1 MRFRVVLNPV
11 ITLSKGKGKR
21 GDVKPHVTVEH
32 QMKFLMDRSEK
43 NGFHLNPD
51 EYFIVERGY
60 SVLNKENQKPM
71 NFIKVAYEGLLTIS
85 NLEIFKRTLT
95 EGFGKHRAYGF
106 GLMTVIPTSGN
117 E

>member
-1 MRFRVVLNPV
+1 
-11 ITLSKGKGKR
+11 
-21 GDVKPHVTVEH
+21 
-32 QMKFLMDRSEK
+32 
-43 NGFHLNPD
+43 
-51 EYFIVERGY
+51 
-60 SVLNKENQKPM
+60 M